1 MNTIETKRNAVMTLI
16 EPSVLLSYQ
25 QKLDLIDEF
34 PKFSEDQLDVL
45 GGFLSMEERIREEFP
60 EDIQTGVETVLS
72 AIVGKDVGPESDNT
86 VFVGVGKPTSDT
98 TPKTQ

>member
-1 MNTIETKRNAVMTLI
+1 MNTIESKRNAVMTLM

-34 PKFSEDQLDVL
+34 PKLSEEQLDAL
-45 GGFLSMEERIREEFP
+45 GGFLSMEEGIREEFP
-60 EDIQTGVETVLS
+60 EDIEKGVETVLS
-72 AIVGKDVGPESDNT
+72 AIVGKDVTSPSDNT